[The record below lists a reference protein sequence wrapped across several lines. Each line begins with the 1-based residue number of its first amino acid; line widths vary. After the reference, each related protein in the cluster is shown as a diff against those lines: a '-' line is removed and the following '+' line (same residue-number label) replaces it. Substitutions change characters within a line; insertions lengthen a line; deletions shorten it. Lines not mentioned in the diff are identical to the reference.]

1 MTTDNA
7 SYISID
13 QQNPWLFYK
22 SFGKMAQTAVLP
34 HLILTHAFLGQG
46 HFKEIACLFAPKL
59 TESCH
64 KFETQQE
71 LASLVCHH
79 PNAGRWGVLM
89 VTQRASV
96 KGTLFNIFCF
106 SSNLQSPHLSQLQ
119 STNLLLSKINTIKIA
134 TAVQLFFLGTKFLI
148 VRFVT
153 ENTFCGVYTFPL
165 KTHPAAPLSSFC
177 WYFVTSSQILLT
189 HLQSPMIVL
198 VPLCSKT
205 HCCRVRFMGN
215 SKMEQK
221 RLIEKK
227 KTGYE
232 TNIFRKQ
239 GVAKNRYLRV
249 LSRAGTTQDRELA
262 KV

>member
-71 LASLVCHH
+71 LASLVCHY
-79 PNAGRWGVLM
+79 PNGGRWGVLM

-165 KTHPAAPLSSFC
+165 KTHPAASLSSFC

-189 HLQSPMIVL
+189 HLQSPMIVS
-198 VPLCSKT
+198 VPLCSRT
-205 HCCRVRFMGN
+205 HCCRVRFRG
-215 SKMEQK
+215 
-221 RLIEKK
+221 
-227 KTGYE
+227 
-232 TNIFRKQ
+232 
-239 GVAKNRYLRV
+239 
-249 LSRAGTTQDRELA
+249 RAHIT
-262 KV
+262 